1 MLRLGHKGYFVVYQ
15 RKLYQPIKFNK
26 TKGLNMIK
34 YDPIYKKISKE
45 WYLKSREIKNSK
57 YAKFF
62 FLWCSFNAIYNLIGK
77 CNTTDKKRIKK
88 LINEL
93 KEEDAEIFFKEV
105 KQFCNYFVLRRS
117 PIKDMKKEFHGK
129 EQPKEVT
136 DFESI
141 IERYN
146 ANKEKIEIIKD
157 IMIIIYRVRNN
168 LTHGSKEFSGNDY
181 EVIENSIPI
190 LEVIVNL
197 VYKRVFG
204 ERFE

>member
-1 MLRLGHKGYFVVYQ
+1 
-15 RKLYQPIKFNK
+15 
-26 TKGLNMIK
+26 MIE

-45 WYLKSREIKNSK
+45 WYLKAREIKNSK

-77 CNTTDKKRIKK
+77 YDTADIKRIKK
-88 LINEL
+88 LIDKLN
-93 KEEDAEIFFKEV
+93 EEDAEIFFKEA
-105 KQFCNYFVLRRS
+105 KQFCNFFVLERS
-117 PIKDMKKEFHGK
+117 PIKDMKKEFHGIR
-129 EQPKEVT
+129 QPSEVV

-141 IERYN
+141 IERYTTN
-146 ANKEKIEIIKD
+146 EKKIEIIKD

>member
-1 MLRLGHKGYFVVYQ
+1 ME
-15 RKLYQPIKFNK
+15 
-26 TKGLNMIK
+26 

-45 WYLKSREIKNSK
+45 WYLKAREIKNSK

-62 FLWCSFNAIYNLIGK
+62 FLWCSFNAIYNLFGK
-77 CNTTDKKRIKK
+77 YKTHDIERIME
-88 LINEL
+88 LIDEL
-93 KEEDAEIFFKEV
+93 KEEDAEIFFKEA
-105 KQFCNYFVLRRS
+105 KQFCNFFVLKRS
-117 PIKDMKKEFHGK
+117 PIKDMKKELHGK
-129 EQPKEVT
+129 EQPKEVR

-141 IERYN
+141 IGRYN
-146 ANKEKIEIIKD
+146 ANEKKIEIIKD

-190 LEVIVNL
+190 LEVIVKL
-197 VYKRVFG
+197 LSKRVFG